1 MISHQK
7 KNTKLKIKEVLEFPP
22 EKDYTDT
29 EIALMEAAKRGAEKI
44 YRYYFVEKV
53 IETTGLTYTKEN
65 AENDDFVFDKDNIN
79 ISLVWSE

>member
-1 MISHQK
+1 MVQVI
-7 KNTKLKIKEVLEFPP
+7 NVITIKFGIIVEVKSFTFETMGMKF
-22 EKDYTDT
+22 E
-29 EIALMEAAKRGAEKI
+29 EEEAVNKAEE
-44 YRYYFVEKV
+44 YFVEKV

>member
-1 MISHQK
+1 MVQVI
-7 KNTKLKIKEVLEFPP
+7 NVITIKFGIIHEVKSFTFETMGMKF
-22 EKDYTDT
+22 E
-29 EIALMEAAKRGAEKI
+29 EEEAVNKAEE
-44 YRYYFVEKV
+44 YFVEKV

>member
-1 MISHQK
+1 MVQVI
-7 KNTKLKIKEVLEFPP
+7 NVITIKFGIIHEVKSFTFETMGMEF
-22 EKDYTDT
+22 E
-29 EIALMEAAKRGAEKI
+29 EEEAVNKAEE
-44 YRYYFVEKV
+44 YFVEKV

>member
-1 MISHQK
+1 MVQVI
-7 KNTKLKIKEVLEFPP
+7 NVITIKFGIIVEVKSFTFETMGMKF
-22 EKDYTDT
+22 E
-29 EIALMEAAKRGAEKI
+29 EEEAVNKAEV
-44 YRYYFVEKV
+44 YFVEKV